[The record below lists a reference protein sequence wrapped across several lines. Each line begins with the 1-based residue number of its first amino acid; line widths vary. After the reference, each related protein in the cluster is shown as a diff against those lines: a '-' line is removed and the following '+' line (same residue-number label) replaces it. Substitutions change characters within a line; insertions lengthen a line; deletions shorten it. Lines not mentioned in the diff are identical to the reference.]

1 MKSAAQIK
9 DHPLHPMLIVVPAG
23 AFIITLVLDIGFLIS
38 GEALWWN
45 ATKPV
50 MMIGAVGGVLAAI
63 PGAIDLF
70 KVARPA
76 GAFKIGLA
84 HMVINLIVVALF
96 IFNFVLRANLA
107 APRAGVPPEFWLTL
121 VGVALLGVSGW
132 LGWAMVYKHR
142 VGVSEEEVPGIE
154 RRREAAEPP
163 EEFDDRG
170 AQPAE

>member
-1 MKSAAQIK
+1 MKSAAEIK

-38 GEALWWN
+38 GEPLWWD

-50 MMIGAVGGVLAAI
+50 MMIGVVGAIVAAI
-63 PGAIDLF
+63 PGTIDLF

-96 IFNFVLRANLA
+96 VFNFVLRANLA

-121 VGVALLGVSGW
+121 AGAALLGVSGW
-132 LGWAMVYKHR
+132 LGWAMVYKYR
-142 VGVSEEEVPGIE
+142 VGVSDEEVPGIE

-163 EEFDDRG
+163 ELYDEPG
-170 AQPAE
+170 AEPA